1 MTKPAAVAYF
11 RTSSAANT
19 GPDKDSERRQRA
31 AVTTYAK
38 AVKLEVVAEFYD
50 AAVSG
55 ADSVDSRPGFI
66 ALLEYCAAHDV
77 GIVLAENASR
87 FARDLIVQLTGHA
100 LLRERDIEL
109 IPVDAPSHFIDP
121 TPTAEMV
128 RQILGAVS
136 QFEKASLVA
145 KLRYARERV
154 KTTTGRCEGRK
165 PVPAAVVAEARRLAR
180 KNPRTRQRRSL
191 RAIAAE
197 LAKLGHLGPSGR
209 PYFPASVSHMLAG

>member
-19 GPDKDSERRQRA
+19 GPDKDKRRQRA
-31 AVTTYAK
+31 AVTAYAK
-38 AVKLEVVAEFYD
+38 AVKLRVVAEFYD

-55 ADSVDSRPGFI
+55 ADPVDSRPGFI
-66 ALLEYCAAHDV
+66 ALLEYCAANHI

-109 IPVDAPSHFIDP
+109 IPVDAPSHFTDP

-145 KLRYARERV
+145 SYARPESAS
-154 KTTTGRCEGRK
+154 G
-165 PVPAAVVAEARRLAR
+165 
-180 KNPRTRQRRSL
+180 PR
-191 RAIAAE
+191 
-197 LAKLGHLGPSGR
+197 
-209 PYFPASVSHMLAG
+209 